1 MHSELN
7 MKQIQTYKLVHVFDQ
22 IHNVL

>member
-7 MKQIQTYKLVHVFDQ
+7 MKQFNT
-22 IHNVL
+22 NV